1 MLKKSSVRMMVVNLE
16 SSLLRMI
23 FWIMIL
29 STLASALPTYDQ
41 EDPFEMTVGDQVL
54 EDDGPSLMVS
64 IHCETVTL
72 CQELTNNR
80 QCTMG

>member
-1 MLKKSSVRMMVVNLE
+1 MVTLE
-16 SSLLRMI
+16 SSSLRMI

-29 STLASALPTYDQ
+29 TALASALPNYDR

-54 EDDGPSLMVS
+54 EDDGVNSL
-64 IHCETVTL
+64 CTL
-72 CQELTNNR
+72 WQELTNNG

>member
-1 MLKKSSVRMMVVNLE
+1 MLKKSTVRMMVVNLE

-54 EDDGPSLMVS
+54 EDDGVNSL
-64 IHCETVTL
+64 CTL
-72 CQELTNNR
+72 
-80 QCTMG
+80 